1 VRVFIVLVS
10 AAVVVGLAAL
20 ASVVFDLSFER
31 AVLLAPVIVVSVGAI
46 AGLIVLWGKAALEP
60 IRGRAGKASP
70 SDATRT
76 LAGRDGVDDQALY
89 AGSGKQSRR
98 LDRD

>member
-1 VRVFIVLVS
+1 LIVLLS
-10 AAVVVGLAAL
+10 AGAVVGLAAL
-20 ASVVFDLSFER
+20 ASVLFDLSFER
-31 AVLLAPVIVVSVGAI
+31 AVLLAPVIVVSAGAV

-60 IRGRAGKASP
+60 IRNRNGKASP

-76 LAGRDGVDDQALY
+76 LAGRDGLDDQALY
-89 AGSGKQSRR
+89 AGSGEQSRR